1 MGSNSSDYDDYFL
14 HRFNQG
20 DESAFERVF
29 KADYNR
35 IVGFCQQFIGDQDQ
49 AKNLA
54 QDAFVKLWLN
64 REKIVSVNGIH
75 SFLYTSAKTD
85 CLNYLRHDKVIRNYQ
100 DQQLQARE
108 RELNSEIL
116 ETFDFDQLEITELEK
131 MINQSIGE
139 LPEKC
144 RLVFTMSKING
155 MKNSEIAAELS
166 ISIKSVEANM
176 TRALKT
182 LRVKLAEYLPVI
194 LVQIIIQNTIQ

>member
-1 MGSNSSDYDDYFL
+1 MGSAPQDYDDYFL
-14 HRFNQG
+14 LRFREG

-35 IVGFCQQFIGDQDQ
+35 IVGFCQQFTGDRDQ
-49 AKNLA
+49 AKSLA
-54 QDAFVKLWLN
+54 QDAFLKLWVN
-64 REKIVSVNGIH
+64 RQQIESVNGIH

-85 CLNYLRHDKVIRNYQ
+85 CLNHIRHNKVIQKYQ
-100 DQQLQARE
+100 DKQLQNKE
-108 RELNSEIL
+108 LELNREIL
-116 ETFDFDQLEITELEK
+116 ESFDFDQLEITELEK

-144 RLVFTMSKING
+144 RLVFMLSRING
-155 MKNSEIAAELS
+155 KKNSEIADELS
-166 ISIKSVEANM
+166 ISVKSVEANM

-194 LVQIIIQNTIQ
+194 LIQLIIRNSL